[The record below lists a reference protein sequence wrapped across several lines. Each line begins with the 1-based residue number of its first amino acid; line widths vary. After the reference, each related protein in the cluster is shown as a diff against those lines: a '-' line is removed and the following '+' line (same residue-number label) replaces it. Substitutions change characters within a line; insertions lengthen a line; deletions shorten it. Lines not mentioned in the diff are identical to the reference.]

1 MTDVLDGLRVNTRRI
16 AGSRLLDLFLERSI
30 ESVVDP
36 FMGLPTH
43 LNYLKRHGIKVDGGD
58 LLHWFVR
65 AGEGLV
71 VNDFTILRED
81 EVAAIVEMLP
91 GRVYPLDMFR
101 AWDGVFFSSE
111 QCQYLG
117 IWHTNIHSL
126 RSDGQTGLAIAGLW
140 HVLCYWLQKAQHPDE
155 MPDIPPSELAW
166 EYLRRTELLVCANN
180 ARNTVRRAD
189 FTATLQASKA
199 QCVYIAPPGRH
210 SATAIDARIWMW
222 EAWWQGDP
230 YLNVEH
236 YFRDTVFGR
245 RSDDGAGYDDAIGTV
260 LQAAAHVPFL
270 VLQTRPRDTARF
282 ERIVKGFRKHVEIVS
297 PNPDETYLIAKA

>member
-1 MTDVLDGLRVNTRRI
+1 VTELRVNTRRI
-16 AGSRLLDLFLERSI
+16 AGSRLLDLLSARSI

-43 LNYLKRHGIKVDGGD
+43 LNYLKRHGIRVDGGD
-58 LLHWFVR
+58 LLDWFVR

-81 EVAAIVEMLP
+81 EVAAIVEGTP
-91 GRVYPLDMFR
+91 GRVYPVDMFR
-101 AWDGVFFSSE
+101 AWDGVFFSHE

-117 IWHTNIHSL
+117 IWHANIRNL

-155 MPDIPPSELAW
+155 MPDVPPSELAW
-166 EYLRRTELLVCANN
+166 RYIRETELLVCGNN

-189 FTATLQASKA
+189 FAATLRASNA
-199 QCVYIAPPGRH
+199 QCMYLSPPGRN
-210 SATAIDARIWMW
+210 SAADVDARIWMW

-245 RSDDGAGYDDAIGTV
+245 RSNDNAAYDDAIGTV
-260 LQAAAHVPFL
+260 LQAAQKFEYV
-270 VLQTRPRDTARF
+270 VLQTRARDTARF
-282 ERIVKGFRKHVEIVS
+282 ERIMSHFRGQVETVA
-297 PNPDETYLIAKA
+297 PNLDETYLIAKN

>member
-1 MTDVLDGLRVNTRRI
+1 VTDLRTHTRRI
-16 AGSRLLDLFLERSI
+16 AGSRLFDLLRARSI

-58 LLHWFVR
+58 LLDWFVR

-81 EVAAIVEMLP
+81 EVAAIVEGTP
-91 GRVYPLDMFR
+91 GRVYPVDMFR
-101 AWDGVFFSSE
+101 AWDGVFFSHE

-117 IWHTNIHSL
+117 IWHANIHNL

-140 HVLCYWLQKAQHPDE
+140 HVLCYWLQKAQHADE
-155 MPDIPPSELAW
+155 MPDVPPSELAW
-166 EYLRRTELLVCANN
+166 RYIRETERLVCTNN

-189 FTATLQASKA
+189 FGATLEASTA
-199 QCVYIAPPGRH
+199 QCMFLSPPGRN
-210 SATAIDARIWMW
+210 SAAEVDARIWMW

-230 YLNVEH
+230 YLSVER

-245 RSDDGAGYDDAIGTV
+245 RTNDHASYDAAIGTV
-260 LQAAAHVPFL
+260 LAAAEKFPFI
-270 VLQTRPRDTARF
+270 VLQTRPRDADRF
-282 ERIVKGFRKHVEIVS
+282 ERAMRTFRKNVEIVA
-297 PNPDETYLIAKA
+297 PNSDETYIIARH

>member
-1 MTDVLDGLRVNTRRI
+1 MTELRVNTRRV
-16 AGSRLLDLFLERSI
+16 AGSRLFDLMAERGI

-58 LLHWFVR
+58 LLDWFVR

-81 EVAAIVEMLP
+81 EVAEIVEGTP
-91 GRVYPLDMFR
+91 GRVYPVDMFR
-101 AWDGVFFSSE
+101 AWDGVFFSHE

-117 IWHTNIHSL
+117 IWHANIHNL
-126 RSDGQTGLAIAGLW
+126 RSDGQTGLAIVGLW
-140 HVLCYWLQKAQHPDE
+140 HVLCYWLQKAQGPDD

-166 EYLRRTELLVCANN
+166 RYIRETERLVCGNN
-180 ARNTVRRAD
+180 ARNTIRRAD
-189 FTATLQASKA
+189 FTTTLAASDA
-199 QCVYIAPPGRH
+199 DCVYFAPPGRN
-210 SATAIDARIWMW
+210 SAAEVDPRIWMW

-230 YLNVEH
+230 YLSIER

-245 RSDDGAGYDDAIGTV
+245 RTNDHASYDAALGAVY
-260 LQAAAHVPFL
+260 AAADAFPF
-270 VLQTRPRDTARF
+270 VIMQTRPRDVARF
-282 ERIVKGFRKHVEIVS
+282 ERVVKNFRSNVEIVA
-297 PNPDETYLIAKA
+297 PNADESYIIARK